1 MALGKHV
8 KELRDL
14 KGWDQGEL
22 ASRAKIDRTLVSRIE
37 SGHTPNPGVRVLKG
51 LARALGCSID
61 YLVDL
66 YGEDHTP
73 SSSSATVSA

>member
-1 MALGKHV
+1 MALGKRV
-8 KELRDL
+8 KELREGKNL
-14 KGWDQGEL
+14 NQGEL
-22 ASRAKIDRTLVSRIE
+22 AKRAKIDRTLVSRIE
-37 SGHTPNPGVRVLKG
+37 SGHTPNPGASVLKG

-73 SSSSATVSA
+73 SSSSMAVSP